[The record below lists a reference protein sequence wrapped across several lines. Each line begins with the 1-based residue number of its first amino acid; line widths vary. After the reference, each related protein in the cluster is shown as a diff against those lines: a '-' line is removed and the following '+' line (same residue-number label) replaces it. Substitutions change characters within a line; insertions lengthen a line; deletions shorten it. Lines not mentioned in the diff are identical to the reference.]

1 MPNVFALT
9 INFAEYQDPAR
20 LEIHKEKIQ
29 ESLLKTNEDAKES
42 NKKSQEK
49 QKLEYG
55 KEINKLKLKDIYLN
69 DEVLVHK
76 LVTKRTKG
84 GSLKATFT
92 RPFKIE
98 AANQNSYKVNRN
110 NKLHSCNLANVK
122 KGMHYLFLFFLY
134 IHGKQ
139 NLCQPDI

>member
-29 ESLLKTNEDAKES
+29 ESLLKTNEDPKES

-98 AANQNSYKVNRN
+98 AANQNSCKVNRN
-110 NKLHSCNLANVK
+110 NILHSCNLANLK
-122 KGMHYLFLFFLY
+122 KGMHYLFFIFSL
-134 IHGKQ
+134 HSR
-139 NLCQPDI
+139 